1 MYLLH
6 CQVNFINLDW
16 WFIAGSS
23 DTCIAEIL
31 ADTSIG
37 TTCFNTKTKCRLF
50 TYNVLTPF
58 RKFSVM
64 RNKIIGGAI
73 SNLFATAFLTQK

>member
-1 MYLLH
+1 MGHVFIGLFYEMIINFLVH

-16 WFIAGSS
+16 WFRAGNS

-50 TYNVLTPF
+50 T
-58 RKFSVM
+58 
-64 RNKIIGGAI
+64 
-73 SNLFATAFLTQK
+73 